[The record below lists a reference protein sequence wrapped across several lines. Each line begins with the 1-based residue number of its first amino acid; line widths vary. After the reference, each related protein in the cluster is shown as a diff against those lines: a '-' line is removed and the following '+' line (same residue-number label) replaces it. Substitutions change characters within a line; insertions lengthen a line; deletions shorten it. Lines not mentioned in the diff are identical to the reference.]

1 MKELYSK
8 LGFTEEE
15 SKLQG
20 EEFQKLCKK
29 KFRELSKQ
37 WHPDRWSNKSEEEK
51 KKAEEKFKEINE
63 ANEILS
69 DPQKRQ
75 IYDLTG
81 STNGQFQGQTD
92 SSGFNPFEGFGAG
105 FGTGFDPFEGMFGH
119 RRQRMAR
126 GSDVQVYINITM
138 KEAFTGVRKEIE
150 VPLEKNC
157 SHCNGTGS
165 ADGKPAECPYC
176 HGTGFI
182 SQFSVNGNI
191 QMETRHPCPH
201 CQGSG
206 KIVTNPCPYCRGTGK
221 ETKQVKKYIDIPA
234 GVFTGAGMSIEGEGN
249 APVGGVGINGNLY
262 IQINV
267 TPDPNFERRE
277 DDIIFNLPLTLLE
290 AWRGC
295 KKDVY
300 NIDGKRFTIT
310 IPGLTK
316 SETEFVVARE
326 GFNHVNYGGRGNFI
340 VRTVYKMPKA
350 LTSEQ
355 IKILEQFYNIEEK
368 K

>member
-15 SKLQG
+15 SRLQG

-37 WHPDRWSNKSEEEK
+37 WHPDRWSNKSEEER

-69 DPQKRQ
+69 DPKKRQ
-75 IYDLTG
+75 MYDMTG
-81 STNGQFQGQTD
+81 STNGQFQGGPGEGGFD
-92 SSGFNPFEGFGAG
+92 GFNPFEGFGE
-105 FGTGFDPFEGMFGH
+105 GFDPFDGMFGS
-119 RRQRMAR
+119 RRKRTPR
-126 GSDVQVYINITM
+126 GTDVQVQVDITM
-138 KEAFTGVRKEIE
+138 KEAFTGVKKDIE
-150 VPLEKNC
+150 VPIEKAC

-165 ADGKPAECPYC
+165 ADSKSTECPYC

-182 SQFSVNGNI
+182 SQISINGNV

-201 CQGSG
+201 CHGSG
-206 KIVTNPCPYCRGTGK
+206 RIVTNPCPHCHGSGK
-221 ETKQVKKYIDIPA
+221 EYTYVKKHIDIPA
-234 GVFTGAGMSIEGEGN
+234 GVFTGAAMSLEGEGN
-249 APVGGVGINGNLY
+249 APEGGVGRNGNLY
-262 IQINV
+262 VNINV
-267 TPDPNFERRE
+267 IPDPNFERRE
-277 DDIIFNLPLTLLE
+277 DDIIFTLPVTLLE

-300 NIDGKRFTIT
+300 NIDGKRYTVN
-310 IPGLTK
+310 IPPLTK
-316 SETEFVVARE
+316 SETYFHVSQD
-326 GFNHVNYGGRGNFI
+326 GFSHVNYFGRGNFI
-340 VRTVYKMPKA
+340 VKVVYKMPRI
-350 LTSEQ
+350 LTPEQ
-355 IKILEQFYNIEEK
+355 IKLLEQFYEIEEK